1 MADSTN
7 VTTSTGVPLV
17 TPNAAPV
24 PPVSPVPTAG
34 TAPVTSPA
42 QAPPPPT
49 PESTQT
55 TLHEGTAPRTDAT
68 STSPTTT
75 SEKPR
80 GIFSGLHFGPRAIAA
95 LHSAYVTATAVASG
109 LIISAVEQGGARD
122 IHGIL
127 AYAGHNWLQAV
138 VPMVVAPAYRA
149 ARVNTQT
156 AQVVA
161 AGQNEHAS

>member
-1 MADSTN
+1 MADSKDLT
-7 VTTSTGVPLV
+7 
-17 TPNAAPV
+17 TPNAT
-24 PPVSPVPTAG
+24 PPLPAASSIPGANDAAG
-34 TAPVTSPA
+34 SIKST
-42 QAPPPPT
+42 PPPPT
-49 PESTQT
+49 PESTQV

-68 STSPTTT
+68 STSPAGTG
-75 SEKPR
+75 EKPR
-80 GIFSGLHFGPRAIAA
+80 GIFSHFRFGPRAIAA
-95 LHSAYVTATAVASG
+95 LHSAYVTATAVAGG
-109 LIISAVEQGGARD
+109 LVIAAVEQGGARD

-138 VPMVVAPAYRA
+138 VPMIVAPAYRA